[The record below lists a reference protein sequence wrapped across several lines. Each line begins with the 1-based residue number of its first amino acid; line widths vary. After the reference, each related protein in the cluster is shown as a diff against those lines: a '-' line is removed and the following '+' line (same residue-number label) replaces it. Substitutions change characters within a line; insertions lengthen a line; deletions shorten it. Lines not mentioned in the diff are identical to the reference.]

1 MDPAT
6 SSIAASLALLIM
18 LSAGMFKRQL
28 TWKRRPPR
36 RRRRLPRPR
45 LSR

>member
-1 MDPAT
+1 MDPAA

-28 TWKRRPPR
+28 TWKPRPPR
-36 RRRRLPRPR
+36 RRRRPRFR
-45 LSR
+45 AG